1 VSVDCKLLYEMRHVS
16 SCWTKATPS
25 SNSFSMKTPD
35 SPLLNRRSVLGLLG
49 ACAATPVFAQSSDF
63 QSFLRSLRAEARAA
77 GVSDPTFSSV
87 IENLTLDSGPVAAS
101 RKQGEFTRPFWDY
114 VNGAVSAARL
124 NAGRAA
130 AARVASDFAWVE
142 RNLGVGKQVVAGIW
156 GMESNFGTSMGDKDV
171 LRSTAS
177 LAFSGTRAEFY
188 RKQFIAAL
196 KILDEGHIT
205 RDRMIGSWA
214 GAMGQTQFI
223 PTSFLK
229 YAVDGDG
236 DGRKNI
242 WTSTRDALASAANHL
257 KLDGWVSGLPWGFE
271 VALPANF
278 DWTYSDRTA
287 RHAFSQWSELGVRR
301 LEGDMPRSGGAG
313 LFLPAGMNGPALLV
327 TDNFEVIREYNTS
340 DSYAVGVGHLGDRI
354 FGGSGFKK
362 AWPTSEPQL
371 NNTQISELQRLLQA
385 KGHPMGTIDGRI
397 GKGTRK
403 AVQAAQRGFGMVPD
417 GHPSPA
423 VLARLRGG

>member
-1 VSVDCKLLYEMRHVS
+1 MIRPISRRLFV
-16 SCWTKATPS
+16 TGATS
-25 SNSFSMKTPD
+25 LVA
-35 SPLLNRRSVLGLLG
+35 SPLL
-49 ACAATPVFAQSSDF
+49 AQSADF
-63 QSFLRSLRAEARAA
+63 QSFLRSLRDEARAV
-77 GVSDPTFSSV
+77 GVSDATFSSV
-87 IENLTLDSGPVAAS
+87 IEGLTLDPGPVSAS
-101 RKQGEFTRPFWDY
+101 RKQSEFTRPFWDY
-114 VNGAVSAARL
+114 VNGAVSAGRL
-124 NAGRAA
+124 NAGRVAA
-130 AARVASDFAWVE
+130 QRAASDFAWVE

-177 LAFSGTRAEFY
+177 LAFSGTRADFY

-196 KILDEGHIT
+196 KILEEGHIP
-205 RDRMIGSWA
+205 RERMIGSWA

-229 YAVDGDG
+229 YAMDADG

-242 WTSTRDALASAANHL
+242 WSSTRDALASAANHL
-257 KLDGWVSGLPWGFE
+257 KLDGWVQGLPWGFE
-271 VALPANF
+271 VMLPAGF
-278 DWTYSDRTA
+278 DWAFSDRTA
-287 RHAFSQWSELGVRR
+287 RHAFSKWAALGVRR
-301 LEGDMPRSGGAG
+301 IEGAMPASGGAG
-313 LFLPAGMNGPALLV
+313 LFLPAGINGPALLV

-354 FGGSGFKK
+354 FGGSGFAK
-362 AWPTSEPQL
+362 AWPVSEPQL
-371 NNTQISELQRLLQA
+371 NNNQIAELQRILQA

-403 AVQAAQRGFGMVPD
+403 AVQAVQRGFGMMPD